1 MLQESGRHALV
12 RYKNIEMEVNHGEKD
27 SRLTI
32 LAKESLRSKR
42 GLSVSSAKSRCRC
55 CSVVANI

>member
-12 RYKNIEMEVNHGEKD
+12 RYKNIKMEVNHEERD

-42 GLSVSSAKSRCRC
+42 GLSVSSAKSHCRC
-55 CSVVANI
+55 CSVVANM